1 MGRGGVAE
9 GSAWSGARSD
19 APALSEA
26 LEALLEGSAVSRAEA
41 LEAAEVLYDVD
52 GGVLR
57 AHRCAGGGWEQWR
70 AGGGGDVCFGEA
82 GALLLTAEAE
92 GAAVAGAL
100 VATMDAELAF
110 VHLVAVAKVHT
121 QRRACPAIK
130 VSLAT
135 DVNVIGRRPH
145 TLGDVPG
152 SLQSRR

>member
-1 MGRGGVAE
+1 MA
-9 GSAWSGARSD
+9 AR
-19 APALSEA
+19 
-26 LEALLEGSAVSRAEA
+26 
-41 LEAAEVLYDVD
+41 
-52 GGVLR
+52 
-57 AHRCAGGGWEQWR
+57 
-70 AGGGGDVCFGEA
+70 VCRE
-82 GALLLTAEAE
+82 
-92 GAAVAGAL
+92 AGAL